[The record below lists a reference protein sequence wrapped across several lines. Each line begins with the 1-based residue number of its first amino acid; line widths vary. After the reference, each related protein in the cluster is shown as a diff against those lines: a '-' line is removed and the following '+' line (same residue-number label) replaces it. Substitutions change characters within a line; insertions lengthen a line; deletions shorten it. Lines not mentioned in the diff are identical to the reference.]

1 MNGRKTLRSSAF
13 TGIVLNPECFRPKM
27 QLVVR
32 LEENMRPDQ
41 FNTGGEKGQQLQ
53 VLLLTKG
60 IRISTRVLRRSK
72 Q

>member
-1 MNGRKTLRSSAF
+1 
-13 TGIVLNPECFRPKM
+13 M